1 MFVEDIMV
9 NFKEKTIYDY
19 IGMAFLFASII
30 ILIRLLTLPMAH
42 SLIHIDE
49 YFTLEVVKLNFI
61 DACRVIIGDYHPPLY
76 YMLLKVVKKLLLM
89 TNIPLDLISAL
100 KLFSILPYFILIIF
114 SGTKIRKQYGWL
126 TAGVF
131 AFSVGIMSDFFI
143 SYLKIR
149 MYSWGIIF
157 LLLGFIALY
166 GVLTKSDKKSW
177 MLLTIFAV
185 LGAYTQYILAM
196 SFIVLYLLLL
206 GYILLFKENGFD
218 RIGELKKW
226 IVSSIC
232 GIILYAPWLPF
243 LFRQTG
249 KVSEEYWIATPDINE
264 IFHYFYMSSTNS
276 ADLLPE
282 IIAIVALIVFLAIA
296 IKLYLDSKKIS
307 SDEER
312 IKGKKESI
320 YLLIGIG
327 VFLGTI
333 AVSLILT
340 FTFRPILVVRYLVPS
355 AAVVWFSYSIIIGK
369 LQDNKKIVTLLLALV
384 LLLGCC
390 GVFYNEGEI
399 AYANHTISEDQRLFN
414 QMNTNDSVVIIMG
427 NINLLQF
434 EDYLENTTIYPVYS
448 HKNKEWLPV
457 LKKLDDD
464 NKVKTVN
471 ITTEVLEK
479 NQDKTIYEIIQYKK
493 GTPDYGENY
502 TVTKNGTIA
511 GYSRN
516 VFIIERAT

>member
-1 MFVEDIMV
+1 M
-9 NFKEKTIYDY
+9 
-19 IGMAFLFASII
+19 
-30 ILIRLLTLPMAH
+30 
-42 SLIHIDE
+42 
-49 YFTLEVVKLNFI
+49 
-61 DACRVIIGDYHPPLY
+61 
-76 YMLLKVVKKLLLM
+76 
-89 TNIPLDLISAL
+89 
-100 KLFSILPYFILIIF
+100 
-114 SGTKIRKQYGWL
+114 
-126 TAGVF
+126 
-131 AFSVGIMSDFFI
+131 
-143 SYLKIR
+143 
-149 MYSWGIIF
+149 
-157 LLLGFIALY
+157 
-166 GVLTKSDKKSW
+166 
-177 MLLTIFAV
+177 
-185 LGAYTQYILAM
+185 
-196 SFIVLYLLLL
+196 
-206 GYILLFKENGFD
+206 
-218 RIGELKKW
+218 
-226 IVSSIC
+226 
-232 GIILYAPWLPF
+232 
-243 LFRQTG
+243 
-249 KVSEEYWIATPDINE
+249 SEEYWIATPDINE

-296 IKLYLDSKKIS
+296 IKLYLDSKNIS

-320 YLLIGIG
+320 YLLIGMG

-333 AVSLILT
+333 TVSLILT

-434 EDYLENTTIYPVYS
+434 EDHLKNTTIYPVYS

>member
-1 MFVEDIMV
+1 MV
-9 NFKEKTIYDY
+9 NFKDKTIYDY

-61 DACRVIIGDYHPPLY
+61 DAFRVIIGDYHPPFY
-76 YMLLKVVKKLLLM
+76 YILLKIVKKLLLI
-89 TNIPLDLISAL
+89 TKVPLDLISAL
-100 KLFSILPYFILIIF
+100 KLFSILPYLILIIF
-114 SGTKIRKQYGWL
+114 SATKIREQYGWL
-126 TAGVF
+126 TAGIF

-149 MYSWGIIF
+149 MYSWGILF
-157 LLLGFIALY
+157 LFLGFVALY
-166 GVLTKSDKKSW
+166 GVLTKSDRKSW

-206 GYILLFKENGFD
+206 GYILLFKENSFD
-218 RIGELKKW
+218 RISELKKW
-226 IVSSIC
+226 IVSSIF
-232 GIILYAPWLPF
+232 GILLYAPWLPF
-243 LFRQTG
+243 LIRQTG
-249 KVSEEYWIATPDINE
+249 KVSEDYWIATPDMNE
-264 IFHYFYMSSTNS
+264 IFHYFYICGTNS
-276 ADLLPE
+276 GDLLPE
-282 IIAIVALIVFLAIA
+282 IIAIVALIVFLAIV
-296 IKLYLDSKKIS
+296 IKLYLNSKDMS
-307 SDEER
+307 NDEER
-312 IKGKKESI
+312 IKEKKESI
-320 YLLIGIG
+320 YLLIGLG

-333 AVSLILT
+333 TVSLILT

-355 AAVVWFSYSIIIGK
+355 AALVWFSYSIIIGK
-369 LQDNKKIVTLLLALV
+369 LQDNKKIVTLLLVLV
-384 LLLGCC
+384 LLLGSC

-414 QMNTNDSVVIIMG
+414 QMNNNDSVVIIMG

-434 EDYLENTTIYPVYS
+434 EDFLENTTIYPVYS
-448 HKNKEWLPV
+448 HKNKEWVPV

-479 NQDKTIYEIIQYKK
+479 NQGKTIYEIRQYKR

-502 TVTKNGTIA
+502 IVTKNGTIA

-516 VFIIERAT
+516 VFIIEKANP

>member
-1 MFVEDIMV
+1 MV
-9 NFKEKTIYDY
+9 NFKDKTIYDY

-131 AFSVGIMSDFFI
+131 AFSLGIMSDFFI

-232 GIILYAPWLPF
+232 GILLYAPWLPF

-296 IKLYLDSKKIS
+296 IKLYLDSKNIS

-434 EDYLENTTIYPVYS
+434 EDHLKNTTIYPVYS

>member
-232 GIILYAPWLPF
+232 GILLYAPWLPF

-296 IKLYLDSKKIS
+296 IKLYLDSKNIS

-320 YLLIGIG
+320 YLLIGMG

-333 AVSLILT
+333 TVSLILT

-434 EDYLENTTIYPVYS
+434 EDHLKNTTIYPVYS